1 MKSVFKL
8 RNLECAYRHNV
19 HVLRIESLDI
29 PRGKI
34 IFIVGRSGIGKS
46 TLLELLGLMNDPFVR
61 RDESQVEFTDLE
73 GHTTNILRLW
83 EVADDICSS
92 FRKRHYSFMFQQ
104 TNLMPNFTCGENMMI
119 SMLINGVKEQDA
131 RDQVLTVMDQL
142 SLPKNLFNKSVN
154 EVSGGQR
161 QRLAFVRAVTS
172 QFSVLFGDEPTGNLD
187 KVSAYEIMAVLT
199 SLVHENQRSCIIVSH
214 DIELADK
221 FADVVIPIGGQ
232 PLPDGGISGIVRQ
245 EDMLFKTSS
254 QWTKEDGSLALH
266 PDSILQDCLQKNNI
280 LVRA

>member
-131 RDQVLTVMDQL
+131 RDQTQ
-142 SLPKNLFNKSVN
+142 K
-154 EVSGGQR
+154 GIY
-161 QRLAFVRAVTS
+161 TS
-172 QFSVLFGDEPTGNLD
+172 
-187 KVSAYEIMAVLT
+187 IT
-199 SLVHENQRSCIIVSH
+199 SLSTNLMGWV
-214 DIELADK
+214 K
-221 FADVVIPIGGQ
+221 GTFGG
-232 PLPDGGISGIVRQ
+232 G
-245 EDMLFKTSS
+245 KK
-254 QWTKEDGSLALH
+254 KEEKSL
-266 PDSILQDCLQKNNI
+266 LQSLQYQ
-280 LVRA
+280 